1 MSEVASAWVTL
12 MPSAKGFGKR
22 TEAELSGDLT
32 RVGQSQGK
40 KMGGGMAATLGKS
53 LKIGAVGAA
62 AGAGAL
68 VGTALW
74 KGMGRL
80 TAIDDAKGK
89 LTGLGHSAANVGK
102 IMDNALASVKGTAFG
117 LDEASSVAASA
128 VAAGIKPGKDLTR
141 NLKLVADASTIAGV
155 GMGEM
160 GAIFNKVAA
169 SNKVQM
175 DVINQLHDAGVPALS
190 LLAKQMG
197 VTAEEASEMASK
209 GKVDFATF
217 QKAMDKGLGGAAL
230 ESGKTMSGAFK
241 NTQAALGR
249 LGASV
254 LSGVFP
260 KIAPMLTKI
269 TGWLDQ
275 AGPYAERFGQ
285 LLGDSLAR
293 AGNAFGGLY
302 SLLVKGDFTAKF
314 REAFGVAEDSKLV
327 AVLLRIR
334 DGARQAFGWLAT
346 NIPIARAAIAGFFS
360 SFSSSSEGGKAAA
373 LFAELKM
380 TFQAWWTYASAMFNA
395 AKVAVGAF
403 WRMFGP
409 TILNY
414 VRPTFTNLL
423 TIVRGAL
430 QIVRGIFMT
439 FGALLKG
446 DWRGVWNGIKTI
458 LSGAWKVIVSLV
470 RQGGTILKGVLSA
483 AGIALKAVASAIWAG
498 VKAAFAAGVTASIDA
513 VRGLQGKAVSALRG
527 ASTWLVSV
535 GADIVRGLISGIG
548 SLAGSVTSA
557 LLGLL
562 PAPLRKFAHKLGI
575 NSPSRVFMGY
585 GENIVDGLILG
596 VHNRQSQAET
606 SIAGLADGLVAPG
619 TRGVSGLRLGDPLN
633 QPQAGP
639 SVLTRRQRIAD
650 IREAIDGI
658 GVILK
663 DENGRPLRRAI
674 LGA

>member
-1 MSEVASAWVTL
+1 
-12 MPSAKGFGKR
+12 
-22 TEAELSGDLT
+22 
-32 RVGQSQGK
+32 
-40 KMGGGMAATLGKS
+40 MAATLGKS

-68 VGTALW
+68 VGAALW

-80 TAIDDAKGK
+80 KAIDEARGK
-89 LTGLGHSAANVGK
+89 LTGLGHSARSVNK

-141 NLKLVADASTIAGV
+141 NLKLVADAATIAGTD
-155 GMGEM
+155 MGSM

-241 NTQAALGR
+241 NMQAALGR

-254 LSGVFP
+254 LAGVFP
-260 KIAPMLTKI
+260 KIAPLLTKI

-275 AGPYAERFGQ
+275 AGPYAERFGKV
-285 LLGDSLAR
+285 LGDVFSR
-293 AGNAFGGLY
+293 VGNALGGLF
-302 SLLVKGDFTAKF
+302 SLMAKGDFTSQF
-314 REAFGVAEDSKLV
+314 RESFGVAEDSKLV
-327 AVLLRIR
+327 EYLLNIRRGAQLAFTWLSANLPKAWAAVK
-334 DGARQAFGWLAT
+334 AFFA
-346 NIPIARAAIAGFFS
+346 
-360 SFSSSSEGGKAAA
+360 SFASSSEGGKAAA
-373 LFAELKM
+373 LFAELKLTM
-380 TFQAWWTYASAMFNA
+380 QAWWTYAQAMFNA
-395 AKVAVGAF
+395 ARITLAAF
-403 WRMFGP
+403 WKMFGP
-409 TILNY
+409 TVLAY
-414 VRPTFTNLL
+414 VRPAFSNLI

-430 QIVRGIFMT
+430 QIVRGIFQT
-439 FGALLKG
+439 VAALLKG
-446 DWRGVWNGIKTI
+446 DWKGAWSGIKTI
-458 LSGAWKVIVSLV
+458 ASGAMKVIVGVV
-470 RQGGTILKGVLSA
+470 RQAGNVLRTVMSVL
-483 AGIALKAVASAIWAG
+483 GIALKAAATAAWAG
-498 VKAAFAAGVTASIDA
+498 VKAAFVAGVRASVDA
-513 VRGLQGKAVSALRG
+513 VLGIRGKVVSAMAGAATWLFGAGKA
-527 ASTWLVSV
+527 
-535 GADIVRGLISGIG
+535 IIQGLINGIASMIG
-548 SLAGSVTSA
+548 SLVSKLASVTKLIPKNKGPISTDRILLVKNGQAVMDGFIRGVVSREPAVRSTLGAITAGIPSSSAGS
-557 LLGLL
+557 
-562 PAPLRKFAHKLGI
+562 PAG
-575 NSPSRVFMGY
+575 
-585 GENIVDGLILG
+585 
-596 VHNRQSQAET
+596 
-606 SIAGLADGLVAPG
+606 
-619 TRGVSGLRLGDPLN
+619 RLGDPLSAS
-633 QPQAGP
+633 PTGP
-639 SVLTRRQRIAD
+639 SVLNRRQRIAD